1 MKKLIALLLSLMM
14 MAGMCSAFAEGDLV
28 LISAKDPL
36 PVDAAV
42 QEVTLRI
49 EGAAK
54 NLYYKTVALQEND
67 TVLTLTYT
75 VTDSPYGGKYLS
87 ELAGEKEAAFGGY
100 DGWMYAVNGEMPMD
114 TIDAHALKAGDSVL
128 LYFGDMSI
136 LQPIVTV
143 VRTDAAVVLKVEA
156 DVTTYDEQWNPTTT
170 RQPIAQAKLTVD
182 GADYT
187 TDEAGQVTLSAETAA
202 KDAVPGGPLRP
213 RLSAAAEGGGEAPV
227 LLRCDRGRLVLCRR
241 HGHGGKEGRQRLFR
255 RRFPSQQ

>member
-1 MKKLIALLLSLMM
+1 MLVRIMTMPTTRFRVTALARFAMAAAIFAQRSVKTTQRMRHVTSGMPPMAKWLMPPVSAVNAM
-14 MAGMCSAFAEGDLV
+14 MNTLVPTAMC
-28 LISAKDPL
+28 ISAKDPL
-36 PVDAAV
+36 PVDAAA

-54 NLYYKTVALQEND
+54 NLYYKKVALQEND
-67 TVLTLTYT
+67 TVLTLLERVLKDAKLTYT
-75 VTDSPYGGKYLS
+75 VTDSSYGGKYLS

-143 VRTDAAVVLKVEA
+143 VRSEDAVALKVEA

-182 GADYT
+182 GA
-187 TDEAGQVTLSAETAA
+187 AQRVS
-202 KDAVPGGPLRP
+202 R
-213 RLSAAAEGGGEAPV
+213 AEG
-227 LLRCDRGRLVLCRR
+227 
-241 HGHGGKEGRQRLFR
+241 
-255 RRFPSQQ
+255 